1 MSRFDEI
8 HNLTCSGLDVTPL
21 KAIVGDITLNNKY
34 ECALLSANFIGFAN
48 GDIKKWSV
56 KFKTIPSQGE
66 LYRHAGKWSSTEDNV
81 IQREN
86 PIYRPFTMGSQ
97 TDYATL
103 ELEIVDETGTAV
115 TGNIAYGASYFTIH
129 IRHAKDQLQNEFITA
144 VSDACALIETACD
157 TVASNVNLCTVST
170 DAIKASVDSTSATLE
185 ATLETIKTS
194 ADNVKASVDLCTVST
209 DAIKASVDST
219 SATLEATLETI
230 KTSTDA
236 VESAVDL
243 CTVSTDAI
251 KASVDSTSA
260 TLEATLE
267 TIKTST
273 DAVKASVDLVTVS
286 TDSLGS
292 TLTGIES
299 AVDEHRVVSTAMSAK
314 IRYNLLY

>member
-48 GDIKKWSV
+48 GDIKKWSI

-103 ELEIVDETGTAV
+103 ELEIVDETGSVV
-115 TGNIAYGASYFTIH
+115 TGNIAYGTSYFTIH
-129 IRHAKDQLQNEFITA
+129 IRHAKDQLQNEFVNA
-144 VSDACALIETACD
+144 VSDACALIEAACD
-157 TVASNVNLCTVST
+157 TVASNVALST
-170 DAIKASVDSTSATLE
+170 TATNAVKASADLVKTATDS
-185 ATLETIKTS
+185 
-194 ADNVKASVDLCTVST
+194 VKASVDLCTIST
-209 DAIKASVDST
+209 DSIKTSVDST
-219 SATLEATLETI
+219 SSTLEATLETI
-230 KTSTDA
+230 KTSTDN
-236 VESAVDL
+236 V
-243 CTVSTDAI
+243 
-251 KASVDSTSA
+251 KASVDLVKTATDSVATNVALCTTSCDTISSTVSSTST
-260 TLEATLE
+260 TLNTNVNAIT
-267 TIKTST
+267 T
-273 DAVKASVDLVTVS
+273 AVDLVTVS
-286 TDSLGS
+286 TDALGT
-292 TLTGIES
+292 TLSGIES
-299 AVDEHRVVSTAMSAK
+299 AVDESKSVQSAMSAK